1 MSVCVSVCGITVEK
15 IIAVTLRKG
24 LKKKQKTVSVSHC
37 VITKRGYN
45 NGVDHSV

>member
-24 LKKKQKTVSVSHC
+24 LKKKKTVSVSHC

>member
-24 LKKKQKTVSVSHC
+24 LKKNKKLSVSHC